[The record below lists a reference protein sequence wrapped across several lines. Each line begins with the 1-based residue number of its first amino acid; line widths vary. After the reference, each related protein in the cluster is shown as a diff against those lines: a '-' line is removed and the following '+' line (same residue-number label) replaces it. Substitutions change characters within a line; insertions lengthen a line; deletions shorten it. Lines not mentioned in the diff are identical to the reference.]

1 MRKVGIIVIV
11 CLLAVTGIMAAMA
24 YTSASVT
31 NDMSVKLTRTAGAL
45 LALEASENH
54 NAARYIGYNSPD
66 YTTKLAIDLSRGKG
80 DESFGIQDG
89 SEYIWEDLFKVT
101 NNSEHSVVVSI
112 SMDPVSQG
120 RVNIYARGPEDAWKV
135 LSGIH
140 SSGGKVEFTLDPGG
154 EQYIDMKAT
163 ATNGWTA
170 EYDWKLVV
178 DAVTVNNS

>member
-1 MRKVGIIVIV
+1 MLPGA
-11 CLLAVTGIMAAMA
+11 CLFF
-24 YTSASVT
+24 YTLIPGYHDKPNET
-31 NDMSVKLTRTAGAL
+31 EKRFLFCPTRLG
-45 LALEASENH
+45 
-54 NAARYIGYNSPD
+54 
-66 YTTKLAIDLSRGKG
+66 IDLSRGKG

-112 SMDPVSQG
+112 SMDPASQG

-140 SSGGKVEFTLDPGG
+140 GSGGKVEFTLEPG
-154 EQYIDMKAT
+154 EKQYIDMKAT

-170 EYDWKLVV
+170 EYNWKLVV